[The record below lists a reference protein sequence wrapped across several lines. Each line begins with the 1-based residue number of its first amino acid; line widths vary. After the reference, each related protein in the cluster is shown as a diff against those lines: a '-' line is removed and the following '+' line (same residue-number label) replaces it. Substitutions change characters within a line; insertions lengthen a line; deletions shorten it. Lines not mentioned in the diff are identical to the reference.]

1 MGPSKNNNWTGQHSM
16 HNLKNGGGWIF
27 DDMETV
33 DEMIPRDYLDL
44 NLVEIQRF
52 MEPSPDIEDDVS
64 TTALKVGLG
73 GVGVVCAAGV
83 TLAAAPAIGGGMA
96 AAGLFGKAAA
106 VKGSAA
112 AIAAAETAA
121 GVIGVGAKCAGVGGA
136 AMAMGGAVLGA
147 TAPFYNFHDFI
158 VFECSNGFWLSVEK
172 NEKHVVLQIS
182 KERDDIISYKDGVEH
197 TRDSGI
203 VLRAKSP
210 VKRRG
215 RNGVFRVKD
224 LLAEVIGTAA
234 YNLITSNC
242 HHFAGQMMNTY
253 ARDPVGCTGEKK
265 AD

>member
-1 MGPSKNNNWTGQHSM
+1 MS
-16 HNLKNGGGWIF
+16 
-27 DDMETV
+27 
-33 DEMIPRDYLDL
+33 L
-44 NLVEIQRF
+44 NVTWYNI
-52 MEPSPDIEDDVS
+52 I
-64 TTALKVGLG
+64 ALKKHGI
-73 GVGVVCAAGV
+73 VVSIANGKFACV
-83 TLAAAPAIGGGMA
+83 DLREYFFCRNIIWCVCIFRKNIIWCVC
-96 AAGLFGKAAA
+96 LFRKNIIWC
-106 VKGSAA
+106 VCIFRKNIIWS
-112 AIAAAETAA
+112 
-121 GVIGVGAKCAGVGGA
+121 
-136 AMAMGGAVLGA
+136 
-147 TAPFYNFHDFI
+147 APFYNFHEFI